1 MQYFAED
8 FDPQEYDSMMDLSG
22 NENITLI
29 CHNETKKLIVRKTIS
44 GINKELYKQLVHVRH
59 ENLVQVMGLEETK
72 STCYTYEEYINGE
85 TLAQILANG
94 PKCEE
99 KALHWI
105 RQLCQAVRL
114 LHEQNPIIIHRDI
127 KPGNIMLSSDGI
139 IKLIDFDASKEFTP
153 NQQRDTE
160 LVGTPNYAAPEQ
172 YGFAASDP
180 RTDIYAIGI
189 LFHELITG
197 YKPNEINIPYE
208 GQYKKIIQKCIEF
221 DPKRRYGSVQEL
233 ECQLGMNR
241 VAGFIK
247 KLPGFHTGIWWKQVA
262 ASIVYIIIAVSMT
275 GAVLYRYEFSKAVEQ
290 KIEDRQGLPGSMDKV
305 AKEEHSVE
313 DKQADNENVIQKLA
327 NGENQPQENIST
339 LPTEN
344 KQPPVGNKENP
355 VTNRQKKIRIP
366 LEQVNITTYFAGMK
380 MNGAESFDVA
390 ISDWRSQ
397 RQGEQVYVY
406 FPRGTAIEIAI
417 ENNSGQDM
425 INPTLTIGS
434 LLCKMDDD
442 AILAIAGLRREN
454 SHLFYRKDRDRIV
467 AGETARYRLPLEHA
481 YLDMSAKVATIAMSG
496 KTLPAFNI
504 MFLADDYLPIQKIQ
518 VNINLAGLQIDT

>member
-8 FDPQEYDSMMDLSG
+8 FDPQEYDSMTDLSG

-29 CHNETKKLIVRKTIS
+29 CHNETKKLIVRKSIS

-59 ENLVQVMGLEETK
+59 ENLVQVMGLEETEF
-72 STCYTYEEYINGE
+72 TCYTYEEYINGE

-94 PKCEE
+94 PTCEE

-114 LHEQNPIIIHRDI
+114 LHEQSPIIIHRDI

-153 NQQRDTE
+153 NRQRDTE

-197 YKPNEINIPYE
+197 YKPNEINVPYK
-208 GQYKKIIQKCIEF
+208 GRYKKIIQKCTEL
-221 DPKRRYGSVQEL
+221 DPKRRYGSVREL
-233 ECQLGMNR
+233 ECQLGMNQIMW
-241 VAGFIK
+241 FM
-247 KLPGFHTGIWWKQVA
+247 KLPGFRTGIWWEKVA
-262 ASIVYIIIAVSMT
+262 ASVVYIIIAVSMM
-275 GAVLYRYEFSKAVEQ
+275 GAILYRYEFYKAVEQ
-290 KIEDRQGLPGSMDKV
+290 KIEDRQGLLGAIDKV
-305 AKEEHSVE
+305 VNGEHSVG
-313 DKQADNENVIQKLA
+313 DKQADNKKGILKPA
-327 NGENQPQENIST
+327 NGENQPQENISS

-344 KQPPVGNKENP
+344 KQPSVGNKENP

-366 LEQVNITTYFAGMK
+366 LEQVNITTYFAGKEMK
-380 MNGAESFDVA
+380 GAESFDVA
-390 ISDWRSQ
+390 ISDWRYQ

-454 SHLFYRKDRDRIV
+454 SYLFYRKDRDRIV

-481 YLDMSAKVATIAMSG
+481 YLDMSAKMATIAMSG

-504 MFLADDYLPIQKIQ
+504 MFLADNYLSIQKIQ
-518 VNINLAGLQIDT
+518 VNFNLAGLQIDT